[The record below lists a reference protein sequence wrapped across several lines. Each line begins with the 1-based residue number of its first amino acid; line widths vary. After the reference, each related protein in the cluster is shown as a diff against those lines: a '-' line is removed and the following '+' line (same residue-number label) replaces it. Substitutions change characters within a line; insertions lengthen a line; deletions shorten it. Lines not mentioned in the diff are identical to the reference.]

1 MRKFE
6 APTQMD
12 VSRLPLNALRAFEA
26 SARLGS
32 LTKAGMELRVGQT
45 AISHQIKLLEK
56 DLGFTL
62 FERLPRGIA
71 LTEEAQALLP
81 VLTDALRRVSDKLH
95 QLRAGCTAEIVTI
108 GVVSSFALGWL
119 LPRLQEFSAQHPQ
132 IEARIKTN
140 NNRADTLLDGLD
152 LFIRFGDGAWHGT
165 EAVELMQAPLAP
177 VCSPALAEAIR
188 APEHLLTQR
197 LLRSYRQDE
206 WPLWFRMAGLTPP
219 VARGW
224 VFDNSL
230 ALVEAAA
237 QGFGVA
243 LVPAAMF
250 ARDIA
255 SGRIVQP
262 LDLGV
267 ATGSYWLT
275 RLKSRAETSAIIA
288 FRRWIIG
295 RLQAE
300 MRASRVD

>member
-1 MRKFE
+1 
-6 APTQMD
+6 
-12 VSRLPLNALRAFEA
+12 
-26 SARLGS
+26 
-32 LTKAGMELRVGQT
+32 
-45 AISHQIKLLEK
+45 
-56 DLGFTL
+56 
-62 FERLPRGIA
+62 
-71 LTEEAQALLP
+71 
-81 VLTDALRRVSDKLH
+81 
-95 QLRAGCTAEIVTI
+95 
-108 GVVSSFALGWL
+108 
-119 LPRLQEFSAQHPQ
+119 
-132 IEARIKTN
+132 
-140 NNRADTLLDGLD
+140 
-152 LFIRFGDGAWHGT
+152 
-165 EAVELMQAPLAP
+165 MQAPLAP

-188 APEHLLTQR
+188 APEHLLTQH

-275 RLKSRAETSAIIA
+275 RLKSRAETSAMVAFKEWIIA
-288 FRRWIIG
+288 RVRVGSGSSPIDQSPPLLDAG
-295 RLQAE
+295 EPEAAVRDLPGSGGCKAKVAQAANGPL
-300 MRASRVD
+300 RACPTC